1 MHQKDP
7 TELHGFAEEQH
18 VETSQES
25 IKQRKELPLAGG
37 KLVRKKLQQKH
48 EHAHIAHSAPVLG
61 GGPPEVG
68 PSGPSGHILDFIG
81 IFIWAKNP

>member
-1 MHQKDP
+1 
-7 TELHGFAEEQH
+7 
-18 VETSQES
+18 
-25 IKQRKELPLAGG
+25 
-37 KLVRKKLQQKH
+37 VRKKLQQKH

-68 PSGPSGHILDFIG
+68 PSGPSGHILDFID